1 MPTKLE
7 LITKIAML
15 VKAVPTKLARSVKA
29 VSTLHC
35 AVLLILCGS
44 SFNSAFRA
52 LFPHCYNPFP
62 AVVQH
67 CYNTFRALFQQFSSV
82 SRALSGDSPC
92 ATSLCEDCCAEDS
105 VVSVVAVDS
114 CLGRSSCDY
123 KIASIPDTVP

>member
-44 SFNSAFRA
+44 SFNSAFEHSSRTVTTPFQQSYSTVTT
-52 LFPHCYNPFP
+52 LFEHFFSSFP
-62 AVVQH
+62 AFLGH
-67 CYNTFRALFQQFSSV
+67 F
-82 SRALSGDSPC
+82 SGDSPC

-123 KIASIPDTVP
+123 KIASISDTVP